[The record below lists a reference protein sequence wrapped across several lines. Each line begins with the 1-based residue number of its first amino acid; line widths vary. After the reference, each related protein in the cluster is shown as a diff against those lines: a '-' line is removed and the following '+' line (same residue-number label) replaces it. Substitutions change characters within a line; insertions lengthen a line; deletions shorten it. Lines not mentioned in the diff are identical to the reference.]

1 MRYTCLVWIPG
12 DTDMN
17 AYRVQIGV
25 YRRLGAEARARM
37 AAEMSEDARRIALA
51 GIRQRHPDY
60 GDEQVRRALFRLL
73 LGDDV
78 VREMWP
84 GEPLVTP

>member
-1 MRYTCLVWIPG
+1 VWRPD
-12 DTDMN
+12 DTDEN
-17 AYRVQIGV
+17 AYRVQIEV

-60 GDEQVRRALFRLL
+60 DDEQARRALFRLL
-73 LGDDV
+73 LGDDAV
-78 VREMWP
+78 SAMWP
-84 GEPLVTP
+84 GEPPVAP